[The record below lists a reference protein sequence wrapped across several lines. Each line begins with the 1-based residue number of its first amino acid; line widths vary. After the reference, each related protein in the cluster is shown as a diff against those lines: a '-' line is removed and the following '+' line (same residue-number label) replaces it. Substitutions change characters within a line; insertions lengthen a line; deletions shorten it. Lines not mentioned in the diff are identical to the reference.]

1 MEEKL
6 IEAYFFK
13 NEISINDIVDD
24 YYNYVLTIIRN
35 FQNIG
40 IEDTEEIIS
49 DVFFIVWQ
57 NRNNLDK
64 KAKLSPYIAGITR
77 RIIFRKYKE
86 NKFDFSEN
94 EDLEKSFINDSN
106 LEKSLEE
113 KEMNDCIIN
122 NLKTL
127 GETEYKVFTKFYFE
141 DKKIKDIAKECG
153 ISTSNAKVT
162 LHRTRKKVR
171 EFLKTGGFY

>member
-6 IEAYFFK
+6 IKEYFLK
-13 NEISINDIVDD
+13 DELIVNNIIDD
-24 YYNYVLTIIRN
+24 YYNYILTIIRN
-35 FQNIG
+35 FHNIG
-40 IEDTEEIIS
+40 PEDTEEIIS
-49 DVFFIVWQ
+49 DVFFIVWK

-64 KAKLSPYIAGITR
+64 NSKLSPYIAGITR
-77 RIIFRKYKE
+77 RIIFRRYKE
-86 NKFDFSEN
+86 NKLDFLEN
-94 EDLEKSFINDSN
+94 EDLEKNFINDTD

-122 NLKTL
+122 NLKSL

-153 ISTSNAKVT
+153 ISTNNAKVT

-171 EFLKTGGFY
+171 EFLKIGGFY